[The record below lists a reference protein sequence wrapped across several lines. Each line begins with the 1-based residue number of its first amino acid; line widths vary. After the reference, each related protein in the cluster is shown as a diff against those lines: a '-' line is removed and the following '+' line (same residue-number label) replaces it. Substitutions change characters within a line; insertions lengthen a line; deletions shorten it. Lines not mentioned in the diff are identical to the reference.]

1 MAHGKKNMPPKNC
14 VVDFGLQRLSPVNLG
29 VINIPGRHCSALQSF
44 PSKQASKLY
53 FCGHKTPFRNH
64 KSNLP
69 NAGASGRL
77 HRCFAWRKMVR
88 DTKPPMYQ
96 SMKNQRTKYIKVRMT
111 PEEVQLFKEKSAS
124 YSSVSHYIRS
134 ALAEYSNISTKRQLE
149 LMNDLGL
156 FYRKYQN
163 ELSWAGGNLN
173 QSVKRANEL
182 AVAGLLTPSYIQ
194 EVLLPVIL
202 ETQETLN
209 RIKKDL
215 DSLTQKAVRI

>member
-1 MAHGKKNMPPKNC
+1 
-14 VVDFGLQRLSPVNLG
+14 
-29 VINIPGRHCSALQSF
+29 
-44 PSKQASKLY
+44 
-53 FCGHKTPFRNH
+53 
-64 KSNLP
+64 
-69 NAGASGRL
+69 
-77 HRCFAWRKMVR
+77 
-88 DTKPPMYQ
+88 
-96 SMKNQRTKYIKVRMT
+96 MT
-111 PEEVQLFKEKSAS
+111 PEEVQQFKEKSAS

-134 ALAEYSNISTKRQLE
+134 ALAEYSNIGTKRQLE

-182 AVAGLLTPSYIQ
+182 AVAGLLAPSYIQ
-194 EVLLPVIL
+194 EVLLPIIL
-202 ETQETLN
+202 ETQDTLN

>member
-1 MAHGKKNMPPKNC
+1 
-14 VVDFGLQRLSPVNLG
+14 
-29 VINIPGRHCSALQSF
+29 
-44 PSKQASKLY
+44 
-53 FCGHKTPFRNH
+53 
-64 KSNLP
+64 
-69 NAGASGRL
+69 
-77 HRCFAWRKMVR
+77 
-88 DTKPPMYQ
+88 
-96 SMKNQRTKYIKVRMT
+96 MKNQKTKYIKVRMT
-111 PEEVQLFKEKSAS
+111 PEEVQQFKEKSAS

-134 ALAEYSNISTKRQLE
+134 ANIGTKRQLE

-182 AVAGLLTPSYIQ
+182 AVAGLLAPSYIQ

-202 ETQETLN
+202 ETQDTLN

>member
-1 MAHGKKNMPPKNC
+1 
-14 VVDFGLQRLSPVNLG
+14 
-29 VINIPGRHCSALQSF
+29 
-44 PSKQASKLY
+44 
-53 FCGHKTPFRNH
+53 
-64 KSNLP
+64 
-69 NAGASGRL
+69 
-77 HRCFAWRKMVR
+77 
-88 DTKPPMYQ
+88 MYH
-96 SMKNQRTKYIKVRMT
+96 SMMKQRTKVFQLRLT
-111 PEEVQLFKEKSAS
+111 PEEAALLKEKSAS

-134 ALAEYSNISTKRQLE
+134 AVAEHSNIDVKKKLE
-149 LMNDLGL
+149 LINDLGL
-156 FYRKYQN
+156 FYRKFQN

-182 AVAGLLTPSYIQ
+182 AVAGLLAPSYIQ

>member
-1 MAHGKKNMPPKNC
+1 
-14 VVDFGLQRLSPVNLG
+14 
-29 VINIPGRHCSALQSF
+29 
-44 PSKQASKLY
+44 
-53 FCGHKTPFRNH
+53 
-64 KSNLP
+64 
-69 NAGASGRL
+69 
-77 HRCFAWRKMVR
+77 
-88 DTKPPMYQ
+88 
-96 SMKNQRTKYIKVRMT
+96 MT
-111 PEEVQLFKEKSAS
+111 PEEVQQFKEKSAS

-134 ALAEYSNISTKRQLE
+134 ALAEYSDIGTKRQLE

-173 QSVKRANEL
+173 RANEL
-182 AVAGLLTPSYIQ
+182 AVAGLLAPSYIQ

-202 ETQETLN
+202 ETLETLN

>member
-1 MAHGKKNMPPKNC
+1 MLAHRSGWPLFRMAKEGP
-14 VVDFGLQRLSPVNLG
+14 GNLTTN
-29 VINIPGRHCSALQSF
+29 V
-44 PSKQASKLY
+44 SKY
-53 FCGHKTPFRNH
+53 
-64 KSNLP
+64 
-69 NAGASGRL
+69 
-77 HRCFAWRKMVR
+77 
-88 DTKPPMYQ
+88 
-96 SMKNQRTKYIKVRMT
+96 
-111 PEEVQLFKEKSAS
+111 EESEKSAS

-134 ALAEYSNISTKRQLE
+134 ALAEYSNIGTKRQLE

-182 AVAGLLTPSYIQ
+182 AVAGLLAPSYIQ